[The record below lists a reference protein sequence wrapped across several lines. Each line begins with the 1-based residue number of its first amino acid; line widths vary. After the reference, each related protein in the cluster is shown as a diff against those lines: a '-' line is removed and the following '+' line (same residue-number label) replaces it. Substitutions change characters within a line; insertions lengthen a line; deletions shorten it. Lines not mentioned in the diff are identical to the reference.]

1 MKKWIRKHMT
11 NLAFAFY
18 GAEKMTFAQSK
29 DDASNGIGTV
39 RDVNQGRLSNDL
51 KQGRLTQQVIEFRAR
66 MYKILEVSGK
76 LKTEIIGYDEHG
88 MPITRTTKVNNSLEL
103 EKVIL
108 DTYDDYKLEM
118 VVSNPEST
126 VTISEIDDKT
136 ANSGSI
142 SNEEIQSQKN
152 ERLLEVIRELKPK
165 FDIEK
170 YTKKMN
176 VRYINDNERLLEFY
190 ISMYPNDSDRS
201 SRLFISEVKKAIN
214 NSRICDFLNINEINF
229 VSHKTLGVN
238 DFLGFKYKIKN
249 FDKIISFDGHY
260 VIKFIAEPIINGE
273 NILAKYES
281 PELNK
286 KYENKLIK

>member
-1 MKKWIRKHMT
+1 MT

-29 DDASNGIGTV
+29 EDANNGIGTV

-76 LKTEIIGYDEHG
+76 LKTEIIGYDEDG
-88 MPITRTTKVNNSLEL
+88 MPITRTTKVNNSVEL
-103 EKVIL
+103 EKVVL

-118 VVSNPEST
+118 VVSNPETT

-136 ANSGSI
+136 ANSGTI
-142 SNEEIQSQKN
+142 SNEDIQSQKN

-190 ISMYPNDSDRS
+190 VSMYPNDSDRS
-201 SRLFISEVKKAIN
+201 SRLFISEIKKAIN
-214 NSRICDFLNINEINF
+214 NPRVCDFLNIDEINF

-249 FDKIISFDGHY
+249 FNKIIIFDGHY